1 MKLAGNGSRNRNV
14 KNTGPG
20 ICENRRCSRPGF
32 FHFPDSNYFGICD
45 S

>member
-1 MKLAGNGSRNRNV
+1 MKLTGNGSRNRNV

-20 ICENRRCSRPGF
+20 ICENRRCSGLGF
-32 FHFPDSNYFGICD
+32 FHFFDNTDVVICD